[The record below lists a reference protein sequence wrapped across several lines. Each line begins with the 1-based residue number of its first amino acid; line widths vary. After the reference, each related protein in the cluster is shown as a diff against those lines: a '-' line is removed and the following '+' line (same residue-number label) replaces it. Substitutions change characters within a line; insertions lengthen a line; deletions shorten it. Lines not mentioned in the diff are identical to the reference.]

1 LSDVVSSFILFAD
14 KLSAV
19 AILALKKIQ
28 WYVKLYKN
36 GERHS
41 FY

>member
-1 LSDVVSSFILFAD
+1 MLFAD

-28 WYVKLYKN
+28 WYVKLYED
-36 GERHS
+36 GETHC